1 MLTLATANRIIAA
14 ALEKG
19 AELGLKPLTVVVLD
33 ASGTPRAMQSQDG
46 SSVLRH
52 KIAHGKAFG
61 AVGLGI
67 GSRAIFKRAQE
78 QPFFVDAVATASGGA
93 LIPVP
98 GGVLMRDGEG
108 MLLGAVG
115 VTGDTSDN
123 DEAAAVYGIEQAG
136 LFAEPG

>member
-78 QPFFVDAVATASGGA
+78 QPFFVDAVATASGGT